1 MSTNAA
7 KLDFSNFSNLEEIT
21 SQRYLP
27 QEGNKQWKFGYLPLK
42 TSLTTK
48 KKFYVQNRSLP
59 PELTSSVSFSNF
71 QRNLFHFQYFGR
83 LDEKRAAATRLVD

>member
-1 MSTNAA
+1 MSTNAVKA
-7 KLDFSNFSNLEEIT
+7 DFSNFSKLEEIT
-21 SQRYLP
+21 SQRYPP

-48 KKFYVQNRSLP
+48 KKFYVQNCSLR
-59 PELTSSVSFSNF
+59 PELTSPVSFSNF
-71 QRNLFHFQYFGR
+71 QTNLFHFLYFR